1 MDPNLDATNGGEI
14 AVALGAGGARGLA
27 HVLVV
32 EAFDEL
38 GVKPAA
44 IAGASMGAV
53 VGAAWAAGV
62 PGRDMR
68 LHATNLVRNRA
79 DLIARVLRARVGRFM
94 DVFSGGLGNP
104 VLLDGERILD
114 LFWPKAVPDRFSEF
128 RIPFRAVATDFF
140 GRGEYLFDAGPLA
153 PAVAASMAI
162 PGLFRPVEI
171 EGRVY
176 VDGGVT
182 DPLPYR
188 CLMGK
193 SHYVLACDVT
203 GGPVLAER
211 TSPAPFEAM
220 FGAAQIMQG
229 SIIGQMLKTSRPHAL
244 LRPDVDRFRVL
255 DFFAAQQIFA
265 AAEPMK
271 DEIKRAVERAM
282 KSAVA

>member
-14 AVALGAGGARGLA
+14 AVALGASGARGLA

-38 GVKPAA
+38 GV
-44 IAGASMGAV
+44 MGAV

-62 PGRDMR
+62 SGRDMR

-114 LFWPKAVPDRFSEF
+114 LFWPKAVPDRFSEL

-193 SHYVLACDVT
+193 AVT
-203 GGPVLAER
+203 CW
-211 TSPAPFEAM
+211 PA
-220 FGAAQIMQG
+220 
-229 SIIGQMLKTSRPHAL
+229 T
-244 LRPDVDRFRVL
+244 
-255 DFFAAQQIFA
+255 
-265 AAEPMK
+265 
-271 DEIKRAVERAM
+271 
-282 KSAVA
+282 